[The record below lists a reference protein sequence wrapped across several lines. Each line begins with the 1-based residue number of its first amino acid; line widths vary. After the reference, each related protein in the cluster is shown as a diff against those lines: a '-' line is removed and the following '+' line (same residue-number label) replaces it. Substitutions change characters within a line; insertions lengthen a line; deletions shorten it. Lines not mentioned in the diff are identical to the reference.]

1 MGDLGL
7 PGAPGPKVL
16 CLEQVSCRGVPSAL
30 QPGGGDAAGGQPCA
44 GVARGMLVSGFLL
57 EQSSAVAQGCVELH
71 PGDAPWAPTILHL
84 SWVQDPSELRFLNV
98 ASNERVD
105 GVTMIVRTDVALGD
119 Q

>member
-1 MGDLGL
+1 
-7 PGAPGPKVL
+7 
-16 CLEQVSCRGVPSAL
+16 
-30 QPGGGDAAGGQPCA
+30 
-44 GVARGMLVSGFLL
+44 MLVSGFLL

-71 PGDAPWAPTILHL
+71 PGDAPWAPAILHL